1 MAVQLAEDQLSSPAL
16 QHAEVGVEAPLR
28 ICLLGYR
35 SDPFSGGQGVYIKY
49 LSKALV
55 EAGHSVDVISGAPY
69 PDLDQRV
76 GLIRMP
82 SLGLFESEERFSA
95 FRLNFLWRPTDLFEW
110 CSVLTGGFPEPE
122 TFSRR
127 AARYLEMHRAD
138 YDIVHDNQCLAYGLL
153 DIEKSGLPL
162 VATIHHPITKDRDIE
177 LAAARN
183 FFFRLL
189 VRRWNSFLHMQG
201 RVIRKLDHVVT
212 VSEQSRC
219 DASKGFGVSEDTL
232 TVIYNGID
240 TDEYQPRPDVTR
252 NPKRLMATASADAPL
267 KGLRFLLIA
276 YANLLKADDELE
288 LVVIGQPKPDGDTA
302 KLIQELSLGGK
313 IDFRRGISTEA
324 VVDLYAEA
332 SIAIVPSLYEGFGL
346 PAGEAMACGVPVVST
361 TGGALP
367 EVVGDAGLSVPPGD
381 AAALELAIKSL
392 LDDPERRQTLGARGK
407 ARIHELFS
415 WQKAAS
421 QLSAYYRKVIA
432 DAHG

>member
-127 AARYLEMHRAD
+127 AAQYLKMHRAD

-201 RVIRKLDHVVT
+201 RVIRRLSHVVT
-212 VSEQSRC
+212 VSEQSRR
-219 DASKGFGVSEDTL
+219 DASKGFGVTEDAL

-276 YANLLKADDELE
+276 YANLLKDDDELE
-288 LVVIGQPKPDGDTA
+288 LVVIGKPKPDGETA
-302 KLIQELSLGGK
+302 KLIQQLSLEGK
-313 IDFRRGISTEA
+313 IDFRRGISTKA

-332 SIAIVPSLYEGFGL
+332 SIAIIPSLYEGFGL

-367 EVVGDAGLSVPPGD
+367 EVVGNAGVSIPPGD
-381 AAALELAIKSL
+381 ADALELAIRSL

-415 WQKAAS
+415 WQKVAS
-421 QLSAYYRKVIA
+421 QLSSYYRKVIA